1 MGAITARMTNR
12 TMQDLLT
19 PVPHGYLNSRVDT
32 GAIQGFDAFPDS
44 VYGAGINAGCFRFFA
59 CSIAMGNG
67 RKILGN
73 LATVQ
78 CTTGYWV
85 HRVRLG
91 IGDCFYSTSGL
102 AGSGVIIGR

>member
-12 TMQDLLT
+12 SMQDLLT
-19 PVPHGYLNSRVDT
+19 PVAHRYLNAGVHT

-44 VYGAGINAGCFRFFA
+44 VYGAGVNAGCFRLFA
-59 CSIAMGNG
+59 CSIAMSYG

-73 LATVQ
+73 LATVK

-85 HRVRLG
+85 HQVCLD
-91 IGDCFYSTSGL
+91 IGDDFY
-102 AGSGVIIGR
+102 